1 MGASKRVERPDAD
14 SVPVLPGDENEK
26 SAMDFSRR
34 MNNHERVSGLAANSP
49 LDDVAFGRHAPPD
62 ETAYKR
68 SVS

>member
-1 MGASKRVERPDAD
+1 
-14 SVPVLPGDENEK
+14 
-26 SAMDFSRR
+26 